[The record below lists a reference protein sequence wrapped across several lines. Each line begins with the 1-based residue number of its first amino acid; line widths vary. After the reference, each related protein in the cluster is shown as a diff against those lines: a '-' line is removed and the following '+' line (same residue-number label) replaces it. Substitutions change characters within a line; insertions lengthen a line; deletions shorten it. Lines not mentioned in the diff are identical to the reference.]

1 VAVVALQEVVA
12 GGVADGRISEKA
24 AEEIAK
30 GLEESL
36 ERFNDGEVDEAIH
49 TLEDL
54 EGKVDELLEKEEIHQ
69 SQGQRIDGAIE
80 DLAREMFDAAS
91 SEGE

>member
-1 VAVVALQEVVA
+1 VVAE
-12 GGVADGRISEKA
+12 GVADGRISEKA
-24 AEEIAK
+24 AQEIED

-36 ERFNDGEVDEAIH
+36 ERFADGDVEEAIN

-54 EGKVDELLEKEEIHQ
+54 EGKVDELLEQEEIHQ

-80 DLAREMFDAAS
+80 DVARAMFDAAS
-91 SEGE
+91 SEDE